1 MNQWMSQMRST
12 AGSITRKLRPTG
24 PDQAVGGS
32 SYPALPSLAR
42 RRALLAHPALP
53 SFARRRALL
62 AGAVTIAGIVLLFF
76 CYLRLSRTFLLD
88 SDGASNALQ
97 AWAMLHGNPLL
108 RGWTLS
114 DVSFYAT
121 ELPEY
126 MLVELVHGLNGEVV
140 HIAAGLTYT
149 LLVVLVALVAK
160 GQTTGKRAVLRMLI
174 AAGIMISPQLGAG
187 VHVLLMQPDHTGTNV
202 PVLLAWLLVDRG
214 GRRWWVPPATAVL
227 LAVAYVA
234 DAAALVVG
242 IVPLLV
248 VAGWRVFQRVYRRRP
263 VGTEF
268 WPELLR
274 ARYELAMMGAALVA
288 LAAGRVVPA
297 IIRHLGGYSLL
308 PVPNTIAQSS
318 SMLSHIWSTVD
329 GVLLLFGADFFGLR
343 LSFSTGLVALH
354 LVGVALAVWAV
365 CAGVRRFG
373 GDDLVS
379 SMLTVGALLALVAF
393 MIYPRLT
400 APREMAAVLPFSAA
414 LAGRLLAGRLA
425 AARLEPVIAVVL
437 CLYVVA
443 LGINVTG
450 TPESTDYRPLASW
463 LADHGLRYGLS
474 NYDFASSVTLAS
486 GNRVQ
491 VRPVATTGGAHQLYP
506 RMWEADKSW
515 YNPSLHNANFVIQ
528 APAPPSP
535 SARTPSSSS
544 RAIPGLKSVLYTFGR
559 PARSYRVDG
568 MTVLVWD
575 YNLLTRTA
583 WGQRWPVFDPSDPS
597 I

>member
-1 MNQWMSQMRST
+1 VH
-12 AGSITRKLRPTG
+12 AALRW
-24 PDQAVGGS
+24 
-32 SYPALPSLAR
+32 LAK
-42 RRALLAHPALP
+42 
-53 SFARRRALL
+53 RRALL
-62 AGAVTIAGIVLLFF
+62 AGVVALAGIVLLFF
-76 CYLRLSRTFLLD
+76 CYVRLSGTFLLE
-88 SDGASNALQ
+88 SDGAGNALQ
-97 AWAMLHGNPLL
+97 AWAMLHGNLL
-108 RGWTLS
+108 LHGWTLS
-114 DVSFYAT
+114 DVSFYTT

-160 GQTTGKRAVLRMLI
+160 GQATGRRAAVRMVV

-214 GRRWWVPPATAVL
+214 GRRWWVPLATAVL
-227 LAVAYVA
+227 LAAAYVA

-248 VAGWRVFQRVYRRRP
+248 VVGWRLFQRLYQRRP
-263 VGTEF
+263 AGTAF
-268 WPELLR
+268 WPELAR
-274 ARYELAMMGAALVA
+274 AWYELAMMGAALVA

-297 IIRHLGGYSLL
+297 IIRHLGGYSLH
-308 PVPNTIAQSS
+308 PVPDTIAQSS
-318 SMLSHIWSTVD
+318 SMVWHIWSTVE
-329 GVLLLFGADFFGLR
+329 GVLLLFGADFFGHK
-343 LSFSTGLVALH
+343 LSFSTSLVALH

-373 GDDLVS
+373 GNDLVS
-379 SMLTVGALLALVAF
+379 SLLTVGALLALVAF
-393 MIYPRLT
+393 MIYPKL
-400 APREMAAVLPFSAA
+400 AEPREMAAVLPFSAA
-414 LAGRLLAGRLA
+414 LAGRLLAERLA

-443 LGINVTG
+443 LGMNVTT

-486 GNRVQ
+486 GNRVK
-491 VRPVATTGGAHQLYP
+491 VRPVATSGGSHQLYP
-506 RMWEADKSW
+506 LMWEADKSW

-528 APAPPSP
+528 APAPPSLSP
-535 SARTPSSSS
+535 STPPSSSDI
-544 RAIPGLKSVLYTFGR
+544 AKPGLKSVLYTFGQ
-559 PARSYRVDG
+559 PARSYWVDG

-575 YNLLTRTA
+575 YNLLTRTS
-583 WGQRWPVFDPSDPS
+583 WGQSWPVFDFSG
-597 I
+597 